1 MSGKNIIKVK
11 TISEF
16 HALFGLPKPEHPL
29 ISLVDYSSIRL
40 TPENEHI
47 SWAMDFYSISVKRA
61 PHTTFKYGQQVYDF
75 DEGVMFF
82 IAPGQTISVTLD
94 ASLTSEHSGWMLL
107 IHPDFL
113 WGTPLAGAIKNYDY
127 FDYSLNEAL
136 FLSHKEELILGSV
149 IQNIKH
155 EYHSNID
162 RYSQGIIISQIET
175 LLNYSERFYQRQFIT
190 RKVSSHQIVT
200 RLEALLEQ
208 HFRDDDALRS
218 GLPTVNSLAEKLNIS
233 ASYLSTL
240 LKTVTGQNTQQH
252 IHDKLIKKAKEKL
265 STTTLSVS
273 EIANA
278 LGFEH
283 PQSFSKLFRAKTSL
297 SPHEF
302 RRSLN

>member
-1 MSGKNIIKVK
+1 MSSRNIIKVK

-16 HALFGLPKPEHPL
+16 HQMFGLPKPEHPL
-29 ISLVDYSSIRL
+29 ISLVDYSSIPL
-40 TPENEHI
+40 LPENEHI

-61 PHTTFKYGQQVYDF
+61 PHAKFKYGQQVYDF

-82 IAPGQTISVTLD
+82 IAPGQTISV
-94 ASLTSEHSGWMLL
+94 SLEDGMTTQHSGWMLL
-107 IHPDFL
+107 IHPDFF
-113 WGTPLAGAIKNYDY
+113 WGSQLAAAIKSYD
-127 FDYSLNEAL
+127 FFEYSLNEAL
-136 FLSHKEELILGSV
+136 FLSNKEELILENV

-162 RYSQGIIISQIET
+162 RFSQGIIISQIET

-190 RKVSSHQIVT
+190 RKVSNHQIVT
-200 RLEALLEQ
+200 RLEALLDQ
-208 HFRDDDALRS
+208 HFRDDDALKN
-218 GLPTVNSLAEKLNIS
+218 GLPTVVSLAEKLNIS

-265 STTTLSVS
+265 SSTELTVS
-273 EIANA
+273 EIAYA

-302 RRSLN
+302 RQSLN